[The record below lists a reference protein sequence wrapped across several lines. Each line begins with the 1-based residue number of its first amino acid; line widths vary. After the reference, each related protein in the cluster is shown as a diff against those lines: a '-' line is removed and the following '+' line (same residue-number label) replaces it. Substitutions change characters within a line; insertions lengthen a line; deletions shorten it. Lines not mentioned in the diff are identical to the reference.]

1 MDARR
6 HRTVCH
12 FAFAFS
18 VRDLWDQVLQQNPSL
33 EAPSLEWI
41 RTQFWPRNPFY
52 SNASKHTARLRIKFM
67 VQSRQLQ
74 CGPSWCSL
82 LSSYLQI
89 YETICYYVS
98 RLHYYGQCWYDKKI
112 GESNFPVASVDRG
125 TVLVGPGINFVAGD
139 HDFTKAKVTPS
150 VALIC
155 AKTLVN
161 LFSGGTYLSLKR
173 TQSFSLLVQAIMQL
187 NWKRSW

>member
-1 MDARR
+1 MPL
-6 HRTVCH
+6 
-12 FAFAFS
+12 S
-18 VRDLWDQVLQQNPSL
+18 IQLGLESSLWCSHVS
-33 EAPSLEWI
+33 
-41 RTQFWPRNPFY
+41 
-52 SNASKHTARLRIKFM
+52 SNADHPDAHYCPAIFKQFAIMFRDYTTM
-67 VQSRQLQ
+67 VS
-74 CGPSWCSL
+74 
-82 LSSYLQI
+82 
-89 YETICYYVS
+89 VD
-98 RLHYYGQCWYDKKI
+98 DKKI

-161 LFSGGTYLSLKR
+161 LFSRGTYLSLKR